1 MAGNRLF
8 FLFSARK
15 FIYQEMCHSNI
26 NPLINT
32 YFFSYLATADFLL
45 KNGQSASWII
55 GTKIVTVTTSTCDQV
70 SNRGPLC
77 DRCYLVCSR
86 NKPDEGGRHKSSEG
100 ISSQCGSMQDR
111 SGSIQD
117 PDDSSRR
124 RHMSDQVGSPSKQL
138 PPLLMRRGSIEKVN
152 NKRSNEDLTNLENLL
167 ENQKE
172 EDRKAPELCACWCNG
187 WAEIH
192 VRRPSG
198 DVSWMTRVQNSTLT
212 SEAHTDFPLKG
223 SDDDFTNFFIARFE
237 LHSALWK

>member
-1 MAGNRLF
+1 
-8 FLFSARK
+8 
-15 FIYQEMCHSNI
+15 
-26 NPLINT
+26 
-32 YFFSYLATADFLL
+32 
-45 KNGQSASWII
+45 
-55 GTKIVTVTTSTCDQV
+55 
-70 SNRGPLC
+70 
-77 DRCYLVCSR
+77 
-86 NKPDEGGRHKSSEG
+86 
-100 ISSQCGSMQDR
+100 
-111 SGSIQD
+111 
-117 PDDSSRR
+117 
-124 RHMSDQVGSPSKQL
+124 MSDQVGSPSKQL